1 MGFQQFLTTHV
12 VMDYIWEIF
21 KGISPT
27 IIALITIAI
36 NYRLGKR
43 KELKEQMKK
52 DIKELQNKI
61 VGIIPYIV
69 RNGVYLLEMIQNVS
83 NKAEHD
89 KFWTM
94 YSEEN
99 TQMLTVTREYQAYE
113 KIQLIG
119 NCDLSEKCIDKD
131 VLGIVSQYAYDLQD
145 ILDLYNEKA
154 GHTDI
159 KCFDNLCDEVKERCM
174 EAERKAEND
183 LIEYSRGLGRM
194 WAWVS

>member
-1 MGFQQFLTTHV
+1 MGFQQFLATHV

-21 KGISPT
+21 KGVSPT

-36 NYRLGKR
+36 NYRLVKR
-43 KELKEQMKK
+43 KELKEQRKK
-52 DIKELQNKI
+52 DIKELQDKI
-61 VGIIPYIV
+61 VRIIPYIV
-69 RNGVYLLEMIQNVS
+69 RNGAYLLEMIQNIS

-99 TQMLTVTREYQAYE
+99 TKMLTVAREYQAYE

-119 NCDLSEKCIDKD
+119 NYDLSEKCKDKD

-145 ILDLYNEKA
+145 ILDWYNEKA

-159 KCFDNLCDEVKERCM
+159 KYFDAGRISY
-174 EAERKAEND
+174 RK
-183 LIEYSRGLGRM
+183 
-194 WAWVS
+194 

>member
-1 MGFQQFLTTHV
+1 MGFQQFLATHV

-21 KGISPT
+21 KGVSPT

-43 KELKEQMKK
+43 KEIKEHRKK
-52 DIKELQNKI
+52 DIKELQDKI

-69 RNGVYLLEMIQNVS
+69 RNGAYLLEMIQNVS
-83 NKAEHD
+83 NQAEHD

-99 TQMLTVTREYQAYE
+99 TKMLTVAREYQAYE

-119 NCDLSEKCIDKD
+119 NCDLSEKCRGKD

-145 ILDLYNEKA
+145 ILDWYNEKA

-159 KCFDNLCDEVKERCM
+159 KYFDDLCDEVKVRCT

-183 LIEYSRGLGRM
+183 LIEYSRGLGKDVM
-194 WAWVS
+194 WA

>member
-43 KELKEQMKK
+43 KELKEQTKK

-69 RNGVYLLEMIQNVS
+69 RNGAYLLEMIQNVS

-159 KCFDNLCDEVKERCM
+159 KYFDNLCDEVKERCM

>member
-1 MGFQQFLTTHV
+1 MGFQKFLTTHV
-12 VMDYIWEIF
+12 VIDYIWEIF

-43 KELKEQMKK
+43 KELKEQTKK

-69 RNGVYLLEMIQNVS
+69 RNGAYLLEMIQNVS
-83 NKAEHD
+83 NKAEYD

-99 TQMLTVTREYQAYE
+99 TQMLTVAREYQAYE

-119 NCDLSEKCIDKD
+119 NCDLSEKCRDKD
-131 VLGIVSQYAYDLQD
+131 VLVIVSQYAYDLQD
-145 ILDLYNEKA
+145 ILDFYNEKA

-159 KCFDNLCDEVKERCM
+159 KYFDNLCDDVKKRCK

-194 WAWVS
+194 

>member
-1 MGFQQFLTTHV
+1 MGFQQFLATHV

-21 KGISPT
+21 KGVSPT

-43 KELKEQMKK
+43 KEIKEQRKK
-52 DIKELQNKI
+52 DIKELQDKI

-69 RNGVYLLEMIQNVS
+69 RNGAYLLEMIQNVS
-83 NKAEHD
+83 NQAEHD

-99 TQMLTVTREYQAYE
+99 TKMLTVAREYQAYE

-119 NCDLSEKCIDKD
+119 NCDLSEKCRDKD

-145 ILDLYNEKA
+145 ILDWYNEKA

-159 KCFDNLCDEVKERCM
+159 KYFDDLCDEVKVRCT

-183 LIEYSRGLGRM
+183 LIEYSRGLGKDVM
-194 WAWVS
+194 WA

>member
-1 MGFQQFLTTHV
+1 MEFQQFLATHV

-21 KGISPT
+21 KGVLPT

-43 KELKEQMKK
+43 KEIKEQRKK
-52 DIKELQNKI
+52 DIKELQDKI

-69 RNGVYLLEMIQNVS
+69 RNGAYLLEMIQNIS

-99 TQMLTVTREYQAYE
+99 TQMLTVAREYQAYE

-119 NCDLSEKCIDKD
+119 NCDLSEKCRDKD

-145 ILDLYNEKA
+145 ILHFYNEKA
-154 GHTDI
+154 VHIHTDI
-159 KCFDNLCDEVKERCM
+159 KFFNNLCDEVKARYT

-194 WAWVS
+194 WA

>member
-21 KGISPT
+21 KGVSPT

-43 KELKEQMKK
+43 KELKEQTKK

-69 RNGVYLLEMIQNVS
+69 RNGAYLLEMIQNVS
-83 NKAEHD
+83 NKAEYD

-99 TQMLTVTREYQAYE
+99 TQMLTVAREYQAYE

-119 NCDLSEKCIDKD
+119 NCDLSEKCRDKD
-131 VLGIVSQYAYDLQD
+131 VLWIVSQYAYDLQD

-159 KCFDNLCDEVKERCM
+159 KYFDNLCDDVKKRCK

-183 LIEYSRGLGRM
+183 LIEYSRGLGK
-194 WAWVS
+194 VE